1 MLRITQ
7 RSMADATY
15 ANLQASLARS
25 SSLQEQLSSGK
36 QVAKPSDSPT
46 GATDILQLRA
56 ERAATDQHVRNA
68 DNGLS
73 WLGTADQALQLSS
86 AAMIRARD
94 LTVQGGNGALSQP
107 GRDAVAKELRA
118 VRDGLVELANTQYL
132 GRPVFGG
139 TTGGGTAF
147 DATGA
152 YVGDAGTVQRRV
164 GPESTVRV
172 DADGRAAFGDGPS
185 SVFATLDAIIADLES
200 GAAPA
205 PGRLAALDAHHE
217 AALGVLADVGA
228 RTNRVDTLK
237 AAATD
242 AAITLR
248 SAQSQIEDVDLPG
261 TILELQLQSTAY
273 QAALGA
279 TARVLQPT
287 LLDFLR

>member
-7 RSMADATY
+7 RSMADGTY

-25 SSLQEQLSSGK
+25 ASLQEQLSSGK
-36 QVAKPSDSPT
+36 QVAKPSDNPT

-56 ERAATDQHVRNA
+56 ERSANDQYLRNA

-73 WLGTADQALQLSS
+73 WLGTADTALQQTS
-86 AAMIRARD
+86 AAVRHARD
-94 LTVQGGNGALSQP
+94 LTVQGGNGSLSQT
-107 GRDAVAKELRA
+107 GRDALAKELRQ
-118 VRDGLVELANTQYL
+118 VRDSLVELGNTQYL

-147 DATGA
+147 DATGT
-152 YVGDAGTVQRRV
+152 YVGDTGTVQRRV
-164 GPESTVRV
+164 GADSTVRV
-172 DADGRAAFGDGPS
+172 DVDGPGAFGSGAT
-185 SVFATLDAIIADLES
+185 SVFATLDGIIADLES
-200 GAAPA
+200 GGSPTA
-205 PGRLAALDAHHE
+205 RLAALDTAHE
-217 AALGVLADVGA
+217 RVLGALADVGA
-228 RTNRVDTLK
+228 RTNRIETLQAK
-237 AAATD
+237 GTD
-242 AAITLR
+242 AAVSLR
-248 SAQSQIEDVDLPG
+248 SAQSQIEDVDLPK